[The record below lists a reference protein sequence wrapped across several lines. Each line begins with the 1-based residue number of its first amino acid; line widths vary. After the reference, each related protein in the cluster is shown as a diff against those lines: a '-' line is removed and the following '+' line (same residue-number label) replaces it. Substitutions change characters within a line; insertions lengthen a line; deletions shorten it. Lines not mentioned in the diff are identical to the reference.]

1 MGWGGKRCVGM
12 ECDRKGRR
20 KIPDPL
26 SFSKD
31 VATFEVRL
39 I

>member
-1 MGWGGKRCVGM
+1 MGWYGTRCDGM
-12 ECDRKGRR
+12 ECDREGRR
-20 KIPDPL
+20 KIPDLL
-26 SFSKD
+26 SFSRD